1 MLKLQRKTNNTQ
13 QSPMWNQV
21 RPIKLVPLEE
31 DRHCVLYICPG
42 DFAEQCRL
50 KNTGSLG
57 GTDEAFSGCCPRT
70 MCSEVTKQECW
81 LL

>member
-1 MLKLQRKTNNTQ
+1 
-13 QSPMWNQV
+13 MWNQV

-50 KNTGSLG
+50 KTQALLAALMSLLAAAVLG
-57 GTDEAFSGCCPRT
+57 PCVVR
-70 MCSEVTKQECW
+70 
-81 LL
+81 